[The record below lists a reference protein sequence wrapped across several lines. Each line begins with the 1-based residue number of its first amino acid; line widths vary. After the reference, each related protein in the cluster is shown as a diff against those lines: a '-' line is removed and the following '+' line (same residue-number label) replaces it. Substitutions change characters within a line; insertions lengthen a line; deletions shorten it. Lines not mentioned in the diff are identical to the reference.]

1 MATSAPR
8 QGARPAQQRAEWLA
22 ATLPPLLVRAERV
35 AATVAQ
41 GVHGRR
47 RVGTGDTFWQFRR
60 YESGDPTQ
68 RIDWRRSAKSDTLFV
83 RESEWEAAA
92 SVWLWCD
99 RSPSMMYRSS
109 PALSDKAERATLL
122 VLALAALLVRG
133 DEHIALLGSGLSPRP
148 GRAALNRIALL
159 LERQRTEHPLARSA
173 RAAGQGTNLDGGRNG
188 SLPAY
193 ELLPRHGQLVLMG
206 DLLAPLEEID
216 ALVRRFAGRGLK
228 GHLLQVMDPAEETL
242 PFVGRTRFEGLED
255 EGEVLVRR
263 VEAVRE
269 AYATELS
276 THRAGLSAIARA
288 VGWNFTTHRTDHPP
302 EHALLALYAHLSA
315 SWDEL

>member
-1 MATSAPR
+1 MAISTSR
-8 QGARPAQQRAEWLA
+8 QGAQLTQQRAERLA
-22 ATLPPLLVRAERV
+22 ATLPPLLVHAERV

-47 RVGTGDTFWQFRR
+47 RVGSGDTFWQFRR
-60 YESGDPTQ
+60 YEPGDPTQ

-99 RSPSMMYRSS
+99 RSPSMRYRSS
-109 PALSDKAERATLL
+109 AALSEKAERAALL

-148 GRAALNRIALL
+148 GRAALNRMALM
-159 LERQRTEHPLARSA
+159 LERQLAEGLPTGEHGS
-173 RAAGQGTNLDGGRNG
+173 G

-193 ELLPRHGQLVLMG
+193 ELLPRHGQLVLIG

-216 ALVRRFAGRGLK
+216 ALVRRFAGRGVK
-228 GHLLQVMDPAEETL
+228 GHLLELGDPAEETL
-242 PFVGRTRFEGLED
+242 PFAGRTRFEGLEG

-263 VEAVRE
+263 VDAVRE
-269 AYATELS
+269 AYVARRTA
-276 THRAGLSAIARA
+276 HRAGLAAIARA
-288 VGWNFTTHRTDHPP
+288 VGWNFTTHRTDQPP
-302 EHALLALYAHLSA
+302 EGALLALYAHLSA
-315 SWDEL
+315 SWDEG

>member
-1 MATSAPR
+1 MAPR
-8 QGARPAQQRAEWLA
+8 PTRETASPTQQRAEWLA

-35 AATVAQ
+35 AATVTQ

-47 RVGTGDTFWQFRR
+47 RVGSGDTFWQFRR
-60 YESGDPTQ
+60 YEPGDSTQ

-99 RSPSMMYRSS
+99 CSPSMRYRSS
-109 PALSDKAERATLL
+109 PALSEKAERAALL

-133 DEHIALLGSGLSPRP
+133 DEHVALLGSGVSPRP
-148 GRAALNRIALL
+148 GRSTLSRMALM
-159 LERQRTEHPLARSA
+159 LERKLGA
-173 RAAGQGTNLDGGRNG
+173 RAPTEREAGKAGQE

-193 ELLPRHGQLVLMG
+193 ELLPRHAQLVLVG

-216 ALVRRFAGRGLK
+216 SLVRRFASRGVK
-228 GHLLQVMDPAEETL
+228 GHLLELGDPAEETL
-242 PFVGRTRFEGLED
+242 PFAGRTRFEGLEG
-255 EGEVLVRR
+255 EGEILIRR

-269 AYATELS
+269 SYGSRRAA
-276 THRAGLSAIARA
+276 HRAGLATIARA
-288 VGWNFTTHRTDHPP
+288 VGWDFTSHHTDQPP
-302 EHALLALYAHLSA
+302 ERALMALYARLSA
-315 SWDEL
+315 SWDDA

>member
-1 MATSAPR
+1 MAMSAPR

-122 VLALAALLVRG
+122 LLALAALLVRG

-159 LERQRTEHPLARSA
+159 LERQR
-173 RAAGQGTNLDGGRNG
+173 AAGQAANPDGGTRG

-228 GHLLQVMDPAEETL
+228 GHLLQVLDPAEETL

-269 AYATELS
+269 AYAKELS
-276 THRAGLSAIARA
+276 AHRAGLSAIARA
-288 VGWNFTTHRTDHPP
+288 VGWDFTTHRTDQPP
-302 EHALLALYAHLSA
+302 EHPLLALYAHLSA